1 MKRKYN
7 MTSTRK
13 IIALSVPLLLFL
25 VVCFFLFKGL
35 YTDPRKL
42 DSALIGQPVPEF
54 TLQDIYDEN
63 KQYDA
68 SIFKGKKMLLNVW
81 ATWCPTCYAE
91 HKFLNQLAGQDIYIV
106 GMNYKDERKKA
117 IRWLTDLKDPYK
129 ISLFDENGMLGMDL
143 GVYGAPETF
152 FIDSKGI
159 IQYRHVG
166 DLNARIWKDELSE
179 LYNGMQ

>member
-1 MKRKYN
+1 MSKVDKKKRV
-7 MTSTRK
+7 
-13 IIALSVPLLLFL
+13 IIALLPVLLFF

-42 DSALIGQPVPEF
+42 DSALIGQAVPEF

-63 KQYDA
+63 KQHNA
-68 SIFKGKKMLLNVW
+68 SIFKGRKMLLNVW

-91 HKFLNQLAGQDIYIV
+91 HKYLNKLAAKGIYIV

-129 ISLFDENGMLGMDL
+129 VSLFDKDGMLGMDL

-159 IQYRHVG
+159 IVYRHVG
-166 DLNARIWKDELSE
+166 DIGPGIWKDKLADIYENME
-179 LYNGMQ
+179 

>member
-1 MKRKYN
+1 MNPKSK
-7 MTSTRK
+7 K
-13 IIALSVPLLLFL
+13 IIMLLTPVLLFL

-35 YTDPRKL
+35 YSDPRKL
-42 DSALIGQPVPEF
+42 DSALIGQAVPEF
-54 TLQDIYDEN
+54 TLQDIYDPN
-63 KQYDA
+63 KQHDA
-68 SIFKGKKMLLNVW
+68 SIFKGQKMLLNVW

-91 HKFLNQLAGQDIYIV
+91 HKYLNELAGSGIYIV
-106 GMNYKDERKKA
+106 GMNYKDDRKKA

-129 ISLFDENGMLGMDL
+129 ISLYDKDGMLGLDL

-166 DLNARIWKDELSE
+166 DIGPEIWREQLSKIYE
-179 LYNGMQ
+179 NME

>member
-1 MKRKYN
+1 MNK
-7 MTSTRK
+7 TRK
-13 IIALSVPLLLFL
+13 IVILSVPLFIFLL
-25 VVCFFLFKGL
+25 VCIFLFKGL
-35 YTDPRKL
+35 YSDPRKL
-42 DSALIGQPVPEF
+42 DSALIGQTVPEF

-68 SIFKGKKMLLNVW
+68 SIFKGQKMLLNVW

-91 HKFLNQLAGQDIYIV
+91 HKFLNVLAGEGIYII
-106 GMNYKDERKKA
+106 GMNYKDDRQKA
-117 IRWLTDLKDPYK
+117 IKWLTDLKDPYQ

-143 GVYGAPETF
+143 GVYGAPETY

-166 DLNARIWKDELSE
+166 DLNAKIWNDQLSD
-179 LYNGMQ
+179 LFDGMQ

>member
-1 MKRKYN
+1 MNAKNK
-7 MTSTRK
+7 K
-13 IIALSVPLLLFL
+13 IIMLLTPVLLFL

-42 DSALIGQPVPEF
+42 DSALIGQQVPEF
-54 TLQDIYDEN
+54 TLQDIYNPE
-63 KQYDA
+63 KQHDA
-68 SIFKGKKMLLNVW
+68 SIFKGQKMLLNVW

-91 HKFLNQLAGQDIYIV
+91 HKYLNKLAKRGIYIV

-166 DLNARIWKDELSE
+166 DIGPEIWREQLSE
-179 LYNGMQ
+179 IYENME